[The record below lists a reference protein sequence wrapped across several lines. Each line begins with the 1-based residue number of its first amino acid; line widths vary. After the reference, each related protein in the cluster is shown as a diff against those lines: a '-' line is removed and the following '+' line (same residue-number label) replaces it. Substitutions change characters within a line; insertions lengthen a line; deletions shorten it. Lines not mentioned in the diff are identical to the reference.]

1 MSGTAF
7 FASAL
12 RILVLE
18 LSACYVLAPFMK
30 SSAARLAALEG
41 WTSIVTNTLLFGLK
55 LWVGILSG
63 SVAIM
68 ADAWHTISD
77 SLSSVVLLIG
87 TRTAVKPPDR
97 EHPFGHGRA
106 ELIAGISIGVLLGV
120 VGFSFIIEAAERL
133 IAGESAQF
141 GFLAIAVTGVSV
153 VVKEALAQF
162 AFYAARATGSGAMRA
177 EAWHHRS
184 DAITSV
190 FILVGILLGS
200 QIPWID
206 AAMAL
211 LVAVLLLRLA
221 FEIIKDGALP
231 LLGERPSP
239 DLVASLRA
247 TANEVSPA
255 IGDIHHLHLH
265 RYGDHVE
272 VTFHICLDGGMTVNA
287 SHDIVDSLERAL
299 HERLGIEATVHV
311 DPS

>member
-1 MSGTAF
+1 MRNSG
-7 FASAL
+7 
-12 RILVLE
+12 
-18 LSACYVLAPFMK
+18 
-30 SSAARLAALEG
+30 ARLATVEG
-41 WTSIVTNTLLFGLK
+41 WTSIVTNTLLFALK
-55 LWVGILSG
+55 LWVGIVSG

-87 TRTAVKPPDR
+87 ARTAVKPPDR

-106 ELIAGISIGVLLGV
+106 ELIASISIGVLLGV
-120 VGFSFIIEAAERL
+120 VGFNFILEAGERL
-133 IAGESAQF
+133 LAGASAEF
-141 GFLAIAVTGVSV
+141 GVLAIGVTGASV

-162 AFYAARATGSGAMRA
+162 AFYAARSTGSGVMRA

-184 DAITSV
+184 DAITSAL
-190 FILVGILLGS
+190 ILAGIFLVS
-200 QIPWID
+200 RIPWID

-211 LVAVLLLRLA
+211 LVALLLLRLA
-221 FEIIKDGALP
+221 YQIIRDGALP
-231 LLGERPSP
+231 LLGERPTVEFSTA
-239 DLVASLRA
+239 LREVAD
-247 TANEVSPA
+247 EVNPA

-272 VTFHICLDGGMTVNA
+272 VTFHICLDGSMTVNA

-299 HERLGIEATVHV
+299 QQRLGIEATVHV

>member
-1 MSGTAF
+1 MRPAAF
-7 FASAL
+7 SL
-12 RILVLE
+12 KS
-18 LSACYVLAPFMK
+18 LSSLAPDSPAWYVLAPFMK

-41 WTSIVTNTLLFGLK
+41 WTSIVTNTLLFTLK
-55 LWVGILSG
+55 LWVGMATG

-106 ELIAGISIGVLLGV
+106 ELLASISIGVLLGV
-120 VGFSFIIEAAERL
+120 VGFSFIIEAGERL
-133 IAGESAQF
+133 VAGESAEF
-141 GFLAIAVTGVSV
+141 GVLAIAVTCVSV

-162 AFYAARATGSGAMRA
+162 AFFVARSTGSGTMRA

-184 DAITSV
+184 DAVTSAL
-190 FILVGILLGS
+190 ILVGILLGS
-200 QIPWID
+200 RIPWID

-211 LVAVLLLRLA
+211 MVALLLLRLA
-221 FEIIKDGALP
+221 FEIVKDGALP
-231 LLGERPSP
+231 LLGERPSQ
-239 DLVASLRA
+239 DLVSNLRA
-247 TANEVSPA
+247 VANEVSPA

-299 HERLGIEATVHV
+299 HARLGIEATVHV
-311 DPS
+311 DPA